1 MTKIELETCIETYG
15 RDIYSFCRQLTK
27 STLEADELY
36 QDTFLKA
43 VELNAS
49 IRSDHNPKSFLLSVA
64 IRIWKNKRR
73 KFAWRNRIAAMDALP
88 EGEAKT
94 ACHPE
99 KSNPDQLIL
108 KQEEAAQIRH
118 AVNRLPNRLKIP
130 VLLFYME
137 DLSTAQ
143 IAGIL
148 NIPDGTV
155 KSRLHRARTILKKDL
170 EVIFD
175 EIYG

>member
-73 KFAWRNRIAAMDALP
+73 KFAWRNRIAARCLAGGRGQNGMSSGKKQSGTADFKTGRSRADPACRKPAAKPAENPRSALLY
-88 EGEAKT
+88 GRSFDSADCRHFKHT
-94 ACHPE
+94 GRNR
-99 KSNPDQLIL
+99 K
-108 KQEEAAQIRH
+108 KQAAPGK
-118 AVNRLPNRLKIP
+118 ND
-130 VLLFYME
+130 F
-137 DLSTAQ
+137 
-143 IAGIL
+143 
-148 NIPDGTV
+148 
-155 KSRLHRARTILKKDL
+155 KKR
-170 EVIFD
+170 F
-175 EIYG
+175 GGNFR

>member
-64 IRIWKNKRR
+64 
-73 KFAWRNRIAAMDALP
+73 RNRIAAMDALP

-99 KSNPDQLIL
+99 KSNPEQLIL